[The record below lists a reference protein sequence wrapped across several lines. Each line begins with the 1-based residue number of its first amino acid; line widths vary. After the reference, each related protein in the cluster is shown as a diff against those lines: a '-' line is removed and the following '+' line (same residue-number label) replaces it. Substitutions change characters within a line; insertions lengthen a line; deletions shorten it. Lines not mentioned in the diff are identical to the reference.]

1 MQLNKIKA
9 ILSVLVQNNK
19 NLILKA
25 RYKYMEKFD
34 LNSMKKIDDVD
45 DYMKTVP
52 NKEFER
58 STSQIE
64 KQIGL
69 PSYSNSVNNWDF
81 KVQDGESSSDDD
93 DDPRDQNLV
102 KSFGFEGG

>member
-64 KQIGL
+64 K
-69 PSYSNSVNNWDF
+69 
-81 KVQDGESSSDDD
+81 
-93 DDPRDQNLV
+93 
-102 KSFGFEGG
+102 